1 MAILLVLLTLVLG
14 FKYAEAV
21 PYERVKLKRSDGWE
35 AYVYLAKHG
44 LFFIIAAVI
53 IVTAAL
59 FIFFGIE
66 YFLQSNGKT
75 LYLDITYKDINFSKL
90 NANNIGVLG
99 AIILT
104 SFFVCSR
111 MALLKKSA
119 DWRTELSK
127 EDSIL
132 SLLIEAVDKLEA
144 VKISLKSR
152 KVYIGLIQP
161 DQFEISDLENIV
173 IIPYMS
179 GYRDKDKLRLEFDC
193 NYIAV
198 YVKNDLLSTQHL
210 NKTHMKNINDFRL
223 AIRMDEIES
232 ISLFDPAYYEQFE
245 FEEVKDTSSSQDNP

>member
-1 MAILLVLLTLVLG
+1 MSILLVLLTLVLG

-21 PYERVKLKRSDGWE
+21 PYEKVKLKRSDGWE

-44 LFFIIAAVI
+44 LFFLIAAVI

-59 FIFFGIE
+59 FMFFVIE
-66 YFLQSNGKT
+66 ELLLPNGKT
-75 LYLDITYKDINFSKL
+75 LYLDITYKDISFSEL
-90 NANNIGVLG
+90 NANNLGILG
-99 AIILT
+99 AIVLT
-104 SFFVCSR
+104 SLFVCSR
-111 MALLKKSA
+111 MALFKKSA
-119 DWRTELSK
+119 DWRTELRK

-132 SLLIEAVDKLEA
+132 SLLVEAVDKLEA

-152 KVYIGLIQP
+152 KVYIGLIEP

-193 NYIAV
+193 NYISV
-198 YVKNDLLSTQHL
+198 YVKNDLLSTKNL

-245 FEEVKDTSSSQDNP
+245 FEEVKDSTST

>member
-1 MAILLVLLTLVLG
+1 MAIFLVLLTLVLG

-21 PYERVKLKRSDGWE
+21 PYEKVKLKRSDGWE

-44 LFFIIAAVI
+44 INFLIAAVI

-59 FIFFGIE
+59 LIFFSVE
-66 YFLQSNGKT
+66 YLLQLKDKT
-75 LYLDITYKDINFSKL
+75 LYLDITYKNINFSKF
-90 NANNIGVLG
+90 NTNNFGVLG
-99 AIILT
+99 AIVLI
-104 SFFVCSR
+104 SFFICSR
-111 MALLKKSA
+111 MALLKKSK
-119 DWRTELSK
+119 DWRTELKK

-132 SLLIEAVDKLEA
+132 SLLIEAVDKLET

-152 KVYIGLIQP
+152 KVYIGLIEP

-193 NYIAV
+193 NYIVV
-198 YVKNDLLSTQHL
+198 YVKNGLLPEQGL
-210 NKTHMKNINDFRL
+210 DITHMKNLNSFRL

-232 ISLFDPAYYEQFE
+232 ISLFDPTYYEQFE
-245 FEEVKDTSSSQDNP
+245 FEEPRDISNN